1 MVLENDVDV
10 GLHIEAPF
18 EDSADLGR
26 GVYGKFLF
34 LILFLSPCAYG
45 YVLLLLL

>member
-18 EDSADLGR
+18 EDPPDLGG
-26 GVYGKFLF
+26 GVY
-34 LILFLSPCAYG
+34 
-45 YVLLLLL
+45 VL